1 MLCLSL
7 ESKQSNPKSPR
18 QKTTSLCLV
27 MSFLYMNLL
36 LKVSPRHLR
45 SSLYLSFHPHSTL
58 ARICKLEYNVTRG
71 THNQYGALSRAFSQ
85 SGAGWTM
92 SKLAKSSMNP
102 LDNILRLHR
111 SELFAVFAVQNRED
125 LNADVKKR
133 DKFQLQLQL
142 QLLVL
147 DYMDVGVRNGRVR
160 SG

>member
-1 MLCLSL
+1 
-7 ESKQSNPKSPR
+7 
-18 QKTTSLCLV
+18 
-27 MSFLYMNLL
+27 
-36 LKVSPRHLR
+36 
-45 SSLYLSFHPHSTL
+45 
-58 ARICKLEYNVTRG
+58 
-71 THNQYGALSRAFSQ
+71 
-85 SGAGWTM
+85 M